1 MAGPPPECIYDFD
14 NQFTAS
20 QQKDN
25 QMWKTSERTA
35 LQSNE
40 FAPSLLLDQHIIDT
54 TPEIA
59 AQRNAVG
66 QE

>member
-1 MAGPPPECIYDFD
+1 MYDVD
-14 NQFTAS
+14 NQFAAS
-20 QQKDN
+20 QQNNN
-25 QMWKTSERTA
+25 QIWKTSERTA

-40 FAPSLLLDQHIIDT
+40 FAPSLLLDQHVIDT